1 MRRRLAWV
9 LVVTL
14 ALAALLL
21 GWSTWRAVIFGVTS
35 PAPPRAAAIA
45 LPPPPPSVIA
55 LPVRLPMAL
64 LRDALERAV
73 PTTLWAIDEPGKVCI
88 PAQRLKLFDA
98 KLKVTPDIRCRIVG
112 TVTRGPIRLA
122 GRGDRLV
129 AELPLSAAIAARDI
143 GGIIKAETATA
154 VAVITADV
162 RPDIGPD
169 GSPLFRLRLRYDWEL
184 EPGVTVLGQ
193 RIRLTERAERELAPV
208 LAKAEKDL
216 SKQLVA
222 PVQAQLAQIWRSG
235 FTVQPINKRNPA
247 AWLRLTPQKLAAGR
261 IRANRDAIALDVE
274 LTALAEVHLGS
285 EPAPPKP
292 TPLPPVS
299 PAGQE
304 RGLVINVAVL
314 SDYATLEN
322 LIDKALTKLAAR
334 GIDLPDYGRV
344 RVKFRRPIL
353 YGTGDGRLALGLDVV
368 ARGPRQLLDTRG
380 RVWLTARAETAPGS
394 ETVLIRDMQLFTTG
408 AKDRQLPLL
417 LAVAQAPVV
426 RATLE
431 SALTQDFGQDY
442 HQLLARI
449 DTALM
454 AVPVGNFRLT
464 AELDRVAHGKV
475 LALGQGVYL
484 PVAARGCARLD
495 YAPR

>member
-1 MRRRLAWV
+1 MGRRLAW
-9 LVVTL
+9 
-14 ALAALLL
+14 ALAAVLATAALVL
-21 GWSTWRAVIFGVTS
+21 GWSTWRAVVFGVTS

-45 LPPPPPSVIA
+45 LPPPPVSTIA
-55 LPVRLPMAL
+55 LPVRLPMKL
-64 LRDALERAV
+64 LRNALEQAV
-73 PTTLWAIDEPGKVCI
+73 PRTLWTIDDPGKLCI

-98 KLKVTPDIRCRIVG
+98 KLKVTPDIHCRIVG
-112 TVTRGPIRLA
+112 TVTRGPIRLS

-129 AELPLSAAIAARDI
+129 AELPLSAVISARDI

-154 VAVITADV
+154 VAMITADV
-162 RPDIGPD
+162 RPDIGAD
-169 GSPLFRLRLRYDWEL
+169 GSPIFRLRLRYDWQL
-184 EPGVTVLGQ
+184 EPGITVLGQ
-193 RIRLTERAERELAPV
+193 RIRLTERAERELAPI

-216 SKQLVA
+216 SKQMVA

-235 FTVQPINKRNPA
+235 FAVQPINRRNPA

-261 IRANRDAIALDVE
+261 IRANRDAIAIDVE
-274 LTALAEVHLGS
+274 LTALAEVHLGT
-285 EPAPPKP
+285 EPAMPTP
-292 TPLPPVS
+292 TPLPPVT
-299 PAGQE
+299 PAGRK

-314 SDYATLEN
+314 SDYATLEA
-322 LIDKALTKLAAR
+322 LIDKALAKLAAR

-344 RVKFRRPIL
+344 KVKFRRPVL
-353 YGTGDGRLALGLDVV
+353 YGTTDGRLALGLNVV
-368 ARGPRQLLDTRG
+368 ARGPRQWLDTKG
-380 RVWLTARAETAPGS
+380 QVWLTARAETMPGS
-394 ETVLIRDMQLFTTG
+394 ETVLIRDMQLFTT
-408 AKDRQLPLL
+408 AANDRQLPLL

-431 SALTQDFGQDY
+431 NALTQDFGQDY

-464 AELDRVAHGKV
+464 AELDQVQHGRV

-484 PVAARGCARLD
+484 PVAARGSARLD